1 MYRQFFR
8 IFDKMKVIM
17 YTAAV
22 LGLGLSSCVSYKE
35 APVDLNGN
43 TAEWQQVSASLCPKN
58 STITR
63 EQMLRIGL
71 LLNRELNAARL
82 KHAKSTA
89 VAEFAGLWEDPSVSL
104 ELERVFGENITNNA
118 VSPGL
123 TLPVTGLPALAEK
136 IAEQY
141 QEADYWEM
149 RAAER
154 AYMTELECMRHRI
167 MVTHAK
173 LHVMERRLAVMQ
185 HEQERIEALH
195 KLGEIDFGAFQV
207 ATQRFNDTRREQM
220 ELEAEHLAQRNE
232 LIEKL
237 GLHPAVGA
245 IELGGNLQR
254 GVPHTVPAPG
264 EALLLK
270 SPALLS
276 RCAAYGAGETELQ
289 AEVRRQY
296 PELGLSPLYARDGGN
311 DKVSVGVSFSIPL
324 WNRNREAIARAAG
337 DRELKKAELV
347 TEWRKLVQQA
357 TLLDAEQKLL
367 HKHCA
372 AEFSRLDELEQAAE
386 QQKKLFDMGET
397 GIQELAES
405 RHVAYERRLA
415 YLDCLAKL
423 LEARCKLQ
431 YLNPTYNQQ

>member
-1 MYRQFFR
+1 
-8 IFDKMKVIM
+8 MKVKT
-17 YTAAV
+17 YTAFL
-22 LGLGLSSCVSYKE
+22 LGVGLSSCVAYKE
-35 APVDLNGN
+35 SPVDLNRD
-43 TAEWQQVSASLCPKN
+43 TVEWQQVSASLCPVSKN
-58 STITR
+58 IDR

-89 VAEFAGLWEDPSVSL
+89 VAEFAGLWEDPTVSL

-141 QEADYWEM
+141 KEADYWDM
-149 RAAER
+149 RAKER
-154 AYMTELECMRHRI
+154 AYMTELECLRHRI

-173 LHVMERRLAVMQ
+173 LHVMEHRLAVMQ
-185 HEQERIEALH
+185 DEQQRIESLH

-232 LIEKL
+232 LIMQL
-237 GLHPAVGA
+237 GLHPAVGN
-245 IELGGNLQR
+245 IELGGVLPH
-254 GVPHTVPAPG
+254 GVPQMISAPEEG
-264 EALLLK
+264 ILLK

-276 RCAAYGAGETELQ
+276 LSAAYGASETELQ

-337 DRELKKAELV
+337 DRSLKQAELI

-357 TLLDAEQKLL
+357 SLLNAEQKLL
-367 HKHCA
+367 HKHCSV
-372 AEFSRLDELEQAAE
+372 EFSRLDELEKAAE
-386 QQKKLFDMGET
+386 QQKKLFDMGEA

-415 YLDCLAKL
+415 YLDCLGKL

-431 YLNPTYNQQ
+431 YLNPTHNQQ